1 VSEFCSR
8 DLNNDR
14 SRIIIVVCNADMP
27 SHKASPARNALF
39 SHEDIFF
46 SFKRSISLHPRLTF
60 FLTQWE
66 LCLSVKKVSGFRP
79 LLQKKH
85 RETPSKCYA

>member
-1 VSEFCSR
+1 LFAGFET
-8 DLNNDR
+8 NDH
-14 SRIIIVVCNADMP
+14 SRIILVVCNADMP

-46 SFKRSISLHPRLTF
+46 SFKRSISLYPRLTF
-60 FLTQWE
+60 FFRTQWE
-66 LCLSVKKVSGFRP
+66 LRLSVKKVSGFMP